1 MSLPDSSHKNTP
13 TLSKLRDPKS
23 LRLPARWGFICLAAF
38 GAITCLPVPAM
49 AYVGPGA
56 GLSAIGT
63 LIAVIG
69 AVLLAIVGFVW
80 YPIKRL
86 LKARKAPDA
95 PDTPEPT
102 DLPDSK

>member
-1 MSLPDSSHKNTP
+1 
-13 TLSKLRDPKS
+13 
-23 LRLPARWGFICLAAF
+23 
-38 GAITCLPVPAM
+38 M

-69 AVLLAIVGFVW
+69 AVLLAVVGFVW